1 MLSFSY
7 LLSNPFLSPPLID
20 LCRESSWLMHES
32 HLPWMRC
39 PYSATCCWRCW
50 LWLCIR
56 ESFQF
61 SISGSCY
68 LSCLQTKPLLS
79 EVFLSAAGTNWH
91 TSLVHKSQT
100 AANKDFWFFFQKA
113 RRRWWAFL
121 ISYFIIV
128 WDSFHTALSYSNH
141 IGHVFHFLYSE
152 ALTSWGLADP
162 GETVSPGLANS

>member
-1 MLSFSY
+1 
-7 LLSNPFLSPPLID
+7 
-20 LCRESSWLMHES
+20 MHES

-39 PYSATCCWRCW
+39 PYSATCCWSCW

-61 SISGSCY
+61 SISGSYY

-100 AANKDFWFFFQKA
+100 AVNNDFSFFFFPKKQGGGDEHSLSVTSLL
-113 RRRWWAFL
+113 FEIHFTQLYPIL
-121 ISYFIIV
+121 IILTMFFIFCILRL
-128 WDSFHTALSYSNH
+128 WHLRAL
-141 IGHVFHFLYSE
+141 
-152 ALTSWGLADP
+152 LTQERLSLQGLP
-162 GETVSPGLANS
+162 IPS